1 MAKEGLSSSLF
12 SIKELSEKI
21 KDGDITPVDLVEN
34 CLNRIQTL
42 NPVLNAFI
50 TVIEEQQLYKQA
62 QIAEKEIKQGRYRS
76 PLHGIPFSIGKD
88 IFHVERQ

>member
-34 CLNRIQTL
+34 
-42 NPVLNAFI
+42 V
-50 TVIEEQQLYKQA
+50 
-62 QIAEKEIKQGRYRS
+62 
-76 PLHGIPFSIGKD
+76 
-88 IFHVERQ
+88 